1 MKTFMKKT
9 KKVST
14 TLWTIYPLLVKVFDK
29 NKKSFGN
36 LLDTLNMFLLH
47 GRDELINDRNKLLML
62 V

>member
-1 MKTFMKKT
+1 MKKT

-36 LLDTLNMFLLH
+36 LLDTLNQFLLN

>member
-1 MKTFMKKT
+1 MKKT

-47 GRDELINDRNKLLML
+47 GREELINDRNKLLML